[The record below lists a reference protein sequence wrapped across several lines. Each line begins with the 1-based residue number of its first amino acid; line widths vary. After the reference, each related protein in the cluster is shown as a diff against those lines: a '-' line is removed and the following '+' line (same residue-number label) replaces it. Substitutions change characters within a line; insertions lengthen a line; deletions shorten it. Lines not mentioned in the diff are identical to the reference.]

1 MPRAMPR
8 IGTVSRIVRQRSEE
22 RRRQT
27 FKILTSFTNDVTRH
41 KLRRVFEHMNKAVQF
56 TQHIVW
62 DRRRSLRFTVQENRN
77 VRIRASDLMHES
89 SQFCNGFVFFTGV
102 GKIVVVKTYDK
113 GRSAT
118 CLTRQT
124 REIGKRGNGANLLSL
139 RFNSLCKVSNAKTG
153 DVFRMV
159 SDIS

>member
-1 MPRAMPR
+1 MPR

-77 VRIRASDLMHES
+77 VRIRASDLMHKS

-102 GKIVVVKTYDK
+102 GKIVVVKTHDK
-113 GRSAT
+113 G
-118 CLTRQT
+118 
-124 REIGKRGNGANLLSL
+124 
-139 RFNSLCKVSNAKTG
+139 
-153 DVFRMV
+153 
-159 SDIS
+159 